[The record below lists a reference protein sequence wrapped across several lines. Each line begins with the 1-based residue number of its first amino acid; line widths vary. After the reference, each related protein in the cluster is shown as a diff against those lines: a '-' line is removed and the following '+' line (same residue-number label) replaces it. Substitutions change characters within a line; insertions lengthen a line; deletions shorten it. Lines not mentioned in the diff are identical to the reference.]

1 MPCHC
6 STSRPF
12 VVTGASTNYFVVME
26 DFRSAGMEAI
36 VAPERDRAEIIR
48 RLKTR
53 DYKDVVFIHHVHDG
67 AVDDVTLELI
77 SEARGLVFA

>member
-1 MPCHC
+1 MTCKC
-6 STSRPF
+6 SPIDPHSPTPE
-12 VVTGASTNYFVVME
+12 YYVVME

-53 DYKDVVFIHHVHDG
+53 DYKDVVFIHHVHG
-67 AVDDVTLELI
+67 GLVEDVTLTLI
-77 SEARGLVFA
+77 GEARGLVFA

>member
-1 MPCHC
+1 MTCHC
-6 STSRPF
+6 SPLAPRTATPH
-12 VVTGASTNYFVVME
+12 YFVVME

-53 DYKDVVFIHHVHDG
+53 DYKDVVFIHFVHDG
-67 AVDDVTLELI
+67 IATDVTLELI

>member
-1 MPCHC
+1 MTARCAPLAPHIQCP
-6 STSRPF
+6 S
-12 VVTGASTNYFVVME
+12 YFVVME

-67 AVDDVTLELI
+67 IVEDVTLQLI
-77 SEARGLVFA
+77 GEARNLVFA